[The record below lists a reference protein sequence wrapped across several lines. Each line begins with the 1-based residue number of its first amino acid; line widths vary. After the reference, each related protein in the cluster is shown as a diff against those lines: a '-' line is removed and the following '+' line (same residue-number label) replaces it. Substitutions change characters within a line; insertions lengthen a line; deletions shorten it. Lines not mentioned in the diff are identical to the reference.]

1 MAVILTASNS
11 IFDIEMEVCYLEDS
25 NFHSKSQT
33 QKELLEL
40 PIAASIN

>member
-1 MAVILTASNS
+1 M
-11 IFDIEMEVCYLEDS
+11 EMEVCYLEDS

-40 PIAASIN
+40 PVLIKPLYNE